1 MTRRS
6 NFDSN
11 SLQDQRRLTAGA
23 TGTRTASDTSG
34 TMAAISI
41 ALK

>member
-1 MTRRS
+1 VRS

-11 SLQDQRRLTAGA
+11 SLQDQARPTAGA

-34 TMAAISI
+34 ALAAISI
-41 ALK
+41 AIK